1 MTNGP
6 RPGGNLPRK
15 NRLQNSK
22 RLTQK
27 ELRRIS
33 GPFRGAARQYGK
45 RRFIVNGLLEKGYV
59 DSPIYAPARHA
70 QQNTSHSQ
78 YVQ

>member
-1 MTNGP
+1 MTNAH
-6 RPGGNLPRK
+6 RPSGDFPCK

-33 GPFRGAARQYGK
+33 GPFRSAARQYGK
-45 RRFIVNGLLEKGYV
+45 RRFIVNGLLEKCYV
-59 DSPIYAPARHA
+59 DSSISAAAKHA
-70 QQNTSHSQ
+70 
-78 YVQ
+78 